1 MGLKVFAMKEFLTSH
16 IMIVGGLVLITIGI
30 IQGLTT
36 AGVVLMIIGMW
47 VGAIGLCTGFG
58 TALKKILEK

>member
-1 MGLKVFAMKEFLTSH
+1 
-16 IMIVGGLVLITIGI
+16 MIVGGLVLITIGI